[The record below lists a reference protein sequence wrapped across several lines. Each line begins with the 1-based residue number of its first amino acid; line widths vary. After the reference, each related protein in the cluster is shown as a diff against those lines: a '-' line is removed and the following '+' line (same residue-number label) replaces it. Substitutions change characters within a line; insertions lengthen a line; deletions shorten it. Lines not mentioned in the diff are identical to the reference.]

1 MSSEGR
7 VVSVSK
13 ISDVHDLEED
23 EVRSMQF
30 KIILLGD
37 GAVGKVRLNFIE
49 TLS

>member
-1 MSSEGR
+1 MSTGGR

-13 ISDVHDLEED
+13 ISDVNEMEED

-37 GAVGKVRLNFIE
+37 GAVGKV
-49 TLS
+49 